1 MADEPTSPETPNPE
15 EPASTVD
22 APTGAGAESPQEPSA
37 ATGESAE
44 NPAPSSE
51 ETVPKAKTAK
61 EAKTLGPV
69 RVFGEG
75 GVISEQGAGRVQVFD
90 FGASSFLT
98 QRELRQMRQLLEGF
112 VDDLAARLSLF
123 LRIEIDLTL
132 SQVEASTVREALSRM
147 GDSTH
152 LTLLSLIH
160 I

>member
-1 MADEPTSPETPNPE
+1 MADRHISRNAQSRGTRFHGRRVYWSR
-15 EPASTVD
+15 
-22 APTGAGAESPQEPSA
+22 AESPQEPSV

-51 ETVPKAKTAK
+51 ETIPKAKTAK
-61 EAKTLGPV
+61 ETKTLGPV

-123 LRIEIDLTL
+123 LRIEIDFDPF
-132 SQVEASTVREALSRM
+132 SGR
-147 GDSTH
+147 
-152 LTLLSLIH
+152 SLH
-160 I
+160 RA